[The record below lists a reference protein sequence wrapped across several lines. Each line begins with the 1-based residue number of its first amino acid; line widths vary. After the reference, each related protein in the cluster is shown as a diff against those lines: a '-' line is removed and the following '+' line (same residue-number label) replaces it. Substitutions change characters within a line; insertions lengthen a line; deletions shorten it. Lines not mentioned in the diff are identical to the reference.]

1 MPTFDIT
8 SEFNTQEITNAVD
21 QAYREIVNR
30 YDFRDTG
37 TNIEFN
43 EQTITLKSSTEE
55 RLKAAEQVLKEKFV
69 KRNVSIKFLSDIKIE
84 KTPSEVKHFYNL
96 KSGITQEES
105 KMIISLIKKDFKKAQ
120 CAYQNQSIRVSAKKR
135 DELQD
140 AISFLKSKN
149 YIAFLNYGNFRD

>member
-8 SEFNTQEITNAVD
+8 SEYNTQEITNAVD

-55 RLKAAEQVLKEKFV
+55 RLKAACLLYTSPSPRD
-69 KRNVSIKFLSDIKIE
+69 KRQSRM
-84 KTPSEVKHFYNL
+84 PS
-96 KSGITQEES
+96 
-105 KMIISLIKKDFKKAQ
+105 
-120 CAYQNQSIRVSAKKR
+120 SA
-135 DELQD
+135 
-140 AISFLKSKN
+140 
-149 YIAFLNYGNFRD
+149 

>member
-8 SEFNTQEITNAVD
+8 SEFNSQEIINAVD
-21 QAYREIVNR
+21 QTFREIVNR
-30 YDFRDTG
+30 YDFRNTG
-37 TNIEFN
+37 TSIEFN
-43 EQTITLKSSTEE
+43 EKTIALKSSTEE

-69 KRNVSIKFLSDIKIE
+69 KRNVSIKFLLDIKLE

-105 KMIISLIKKDFKKAQ
+105 KEIISLIKKVNKKAQ

-135 DELQD
+135 DDLQE
-140 AISFLKSKN
+140 IIQLLKDSDIDTPIN
-149 YIAFLNYGNFRD
+149 FGNFRD

>member
-69 KRNVSIKFLSDIKIE
+69 KRNVSIKFLSGACSVKNLMLRLRFIKSTTIDIIFVS
-84 KTPSEVKHFYNL
+84 TLVYSSFYIPL
-96 KSGITQEES
+96 
-105 KMIISLIKKDFKKAQ
+105 
-120 CAYQNQSIRVSAKKR
+120 QNQILFCSYSS
-135 DELQD
+135 L
-140 AISFLKSKN
+140 
-149 YIAFLNYGNFRD
+149 

>member
-21 QAYREIVNR
+21 QTYREIVNR

-69 KRNVSIKFLSDIKIE
+69 KRNVSIKFLSDVKIE
-84 KTPSEVKHFYNL
+84 KTPSEIKHFYNL
-96 KSGITQEES
+96 KSGIAQDES
-105 KMIISLIKKDFKKAQ
+105 KQIISLIKKEYKKVQ
-120 CAYQNQSIRVSAKKR
+120 GTYQNQSIRISAKKR
-135 DELQD
+135 DELQE
-140 AISFLKSKN
+140 IIQFLKNSN
-149 YIAFLNYGNFRD
+149 LDIPINFGNFRD

>member
-30 YDFRDTG
+30 YDFRETG

-105 KMIISLIKKDFKKAQ
+105 KVIS
-120 CAYQNQSIRVSAKKR
+120 
-135 DELQD
+135 
-140 AISFLKSKN
+140 
-149 YIAFLNYGNFRD
+149 

>member
-8 SEFNTQEITNAVD
+8 SEYNTQEITNAVD

-69 KRNVSIKFLSDIKIE
+69 KRNVSIKFLSDVKIE
-84 KTPSEVKHFYNL
+84 KTPSEIKHFYNL
-96 KSGITQEES
+96 KSGIAQDES
-105 KMIISLIKKDFKKAQ
+105 KQIISLIKKEYKKVQ
-120 CAYQNQSIRVSAKKR
+120 GTYQNQSIRISAKKR
-135 DELQD
+135 DELQE
-140 AISFLKSKN
+140 IIQFLKNSN
-149 YIAFLNYGNFRD
+149 LDIPINFGNFRD

>member
-8 SEFNTQEITNAVD
+8 SEYNTQEITNAVD

-69 KRNVSIKFLSDIKIE
+69 KRNVSIKFLSDVKIE
-84 KTPSEVKHFYNL
+84 KTPSEIKHFYNL
-96 KSGITQEES
+96 KSGIAQEES
-105 KMIISLIKKDFKKAQ
+105 KQIISLIKKEYKKVQ
-120 CAYQNQSIRVSAKKR
+120 GTYQNQSIRISAKKR
-135 DELQD
+135 DELQEV
-140 AISFLKSKN
+140 IQFLKNSN
-149 YIAFLNYGNFRD
+149 LDIPIDVGNFRD

>member
-21 QAYREIVNR
+21 QAYREIANR

-43 EQTITLKSSTEE
+43 EQTIKLISSTEE

-69 KRNVSIKFLSDIKIE
+69 KRNVSIKFLSDVKIE
-84 KTPSEVKHFYNL
+84 KTPSEIKHFYNL
-96 KSGITQEES
+96 KSGIVQDES
-105 KMIISLIKKDFKKAQ
+105 KQIISLIKKEYKKVQ
-120 CAYQNQSIRVSAKKR
+120 GTYQNQSIRISAKKR
-135 DELQD
+135 DELQE
-140 AISFLKSKN
+140 IIQFLKNSN
-149 YIAFLNYGNFRD
+149 LDIPINFGNFRD

>member
-43 EQTITLKSSTEE
+43 EQTIKLISSTEE

-69 KRNVSIKFLSDIKIE
+69 KRNVSIKFLSDVKIE
-84 KTPSEVKHFYNL
+84 KTPSEIKHFYNL
-96 KSGITQEES
+96 KSGIAQDES
-105 KMIISLIKKDFKKAQ
+105 KQIISLIKKEYKKVQ
-120 CAYQNQSIRVSAKKR
+120 GTYQNQSIRISAKKR
-135 DELQD
+135 DELQE
-140 AISFLKSKN
+140 IIQFLKNSN
-149 YIAFLNYGNFRD
+149 LDIPINFGNFRD

>member
-8 SEFNTQEITNAVD
+8 SEFNNQEITNAVD
-21 QAYREIVNR
+21 QAYREIANR

-84 KTPSEVKHFYNL
+84 KTNFLAAPSDPPIN
-96 KSGITQEES
+96 SI
-105 KMIISLIKKDFKKAQ
+105 IIST
-120 CAYQNQSIRVSAKKR
+120 
-135 DELQD
+135 
-140 AISFLKSKN
+140 SFLFGAS
-149 YIAFLNYGNFRD
+149 I

>member
-21 QAYREIVNR
+21 QAYREIANR

-43 EQTITLKSSTEE
+43 EQTIKLISSTEE

-69 KRNVSIKFLSDIKIE
+69 KRNVSIKFLSDVKIE
-84 KTPSEVKHFYNL
+84 KTPSEIKHFYNL
-96 KSGITQEES
+96 KSGISQDES
-105 KMIISLIKKDFKKAQ
+105 KQLISLIKKEYKKVQ
-120 CAYQNQSIRVSAKKR
+120 GTYQNQSIRISAKKR
-135 DELQD
+135 DELQE
-140 AISFLKSKN
+140 IIQFLKNSN
-149 YIAFLNYGNFRD
+149 LDIPINFGNFRD

>member
-55 RLKAAEQVLKEKFV
+55 RLKACLLYT
-69 KRNVSIKFLSDIKIE
+69 S
-84 KTPSEVKHFYNL
+84 PSPRDQRG
-96 KSGITQEES
+96 SGIAS
-105 KMIISLIKKDFKKAQ
+105 
-120 CAYQNQSIRVSAKKR
+120 C
-135 DELQD
+135 
-140 AISFLKSKN
+140 
-149 YIAFLNYGNFRD
+149 G

>member
-84 KTPSEVKHFYNL
+84 KTPSETTMKSTRSFVLSL
-96 KSGITQEES
+96 KLEE
-105 KMIISLIKKDFKKAQ
+105 ISL
-120 CAYQNQSIRVSAKKR
+120 Y
-135 DELQD
+135 
-140 AISFLKSKN
+140 KS
-149 YIAFLNYGNFRD
+149 

>member
-21 QAYREIVNR
+21 QAYREIANR

-43 EQTITLKSSTEE
+43 EQTIKLISSTEE

-69 KRNVSIKFLSDIKIE
+69 KRNVSIKFLSDVKIE
-84 KTPSEVKHFYNL
+84 KSPSEIKHFYNL
-96 KSGITQEES
+96 KSGIVQDES
-105 KMIISLIKKDFKKAQ
+105 KQIISLIKKEYKKVQ
-120 CAYQNQSIRVSAKKR
+120 CTYQNLSIRISAKKR
-135 DELQD
+135 DELQE
-140 AISFLKSKN
+140 IIQFLKNSN
-149 YIAFLNYGNFRD
+149 LDIPINFGNFRD

>member
-21 QAYREIVNR
+21 QTYREIVNR

-105 KMIISLIKKDFKKAQ
+105 KEIISLIKKDFKKAQ

-135 DELQD
+135 DELQN
-140 AISFLKSKN
+140 IIQLVKN
-149 YIAFLNYGNFRD
+149 SNIDTPINFGNFRD

>member
-37 TNIEFN
+37 TNIAFN

-69 KRNVSIKFLSDIKIE
+69 KRNVSIKFLSDVKIE
-84 KTPSEVKHFYNL
+84 KTPSEIKHYYNL
-96 KSGITQEES
+96 KSGISQDES
-105 KMIISLIKKDFKKAQ
+105 KQLISLIKKEYKKVQ
-120 CAYQNQSIRVSAKKR
+120 GTYQNQSIRISAKKR
-135 DELQD
+135 DELQE
-140 AISFLKSKN
+140 IIQFLKNSN
-149 YIAFLNYGNFRD
+149 LDIPINFGNFRD